1 MSVVV
6 FFIWVLFFWC
16 LKKHW
21 RFLGGCVL
29 ALCLFK
35 PTLVALPALMLLVG
49 RRWRV
54 VGGLVAGGSAMAALS
69 VATVGLD
76 GCVAW
81 LRTLPMF
88 GNTVATTGQ
97 TWNQG

>member
-6 FFIWVLFFWC
+6 FSIWALFFWC
-16 LKKHW
+16 LEND
-21 RFLGGCVL
+21 RRVLAGFVL

-54 VGGLVAGGSAMAALS
+54 VGGFGRGRARDGGAFRCDGGAGRLPGLARD
-69 VATVGLD
+69 VGD
-76 GCVAW
+76 E
-81 LRTLPMF
+81 RDT
-88 GNTVATTGQ
+88 
-97 TWNQG
+97 